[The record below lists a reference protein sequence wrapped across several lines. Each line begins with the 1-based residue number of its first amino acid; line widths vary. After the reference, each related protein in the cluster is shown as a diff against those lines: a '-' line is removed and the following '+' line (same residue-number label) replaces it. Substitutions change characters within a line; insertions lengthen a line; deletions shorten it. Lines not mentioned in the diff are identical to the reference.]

1 MKMLWLFETFQVQ
14 FYELGCGYNL
24 VAFRI
29 ILQFGRIQGKNARAN
44 GSTLQFFEIY
54 LQLINITRNFHDRSV
69 ILLITS
75 RKNSKFMEFD
85 IRMKSHSRSYNM

>member
-1 MKMLWLFETFQVQ
+1 MQILWLFETFQVQ
-14 FYELGCGYNL
+14 FYKLGCGYNL

-54 LQLINITRNFHDRSV
+54 LQLFNITRNSLDRSV
-69 ILLITS
+69 SLLISS
-75 RKNSKFMEFD
+75 RQYLKFMEFD
-85 IRMKSHSRSYNM
+85 IRMKSSLTIV